1 MTLTI
6 GFLGGGNMASAL
18 LGGLVRKMDGA
29 HLHVTDHNAPKL
41 ERLAALGVT
50 THAGTGEWISLCDLF
65 VLAVKPQVMKEALV
79 PVRPLLKKGGA
90 ALSIAAGIE
99 GSVLSDWLGGY
110 PVIRAMPNT
119 PALVGAGLS
128 GLWVPEGTSP
138 EHAEAAEFVMR
149 AVGNVVACET
159 EEKLDVVGAVPGS
172 GPAYVFRFLEA
183 LERAAQKRG
192 FSPEDARELAIG
204 TVFGAAKLARES
216 DESFATLRERV
227 TSKGGTTARALAVM
241 NERDIDGMMDDAVEA
256 ALRRTAE
263 MKALFR

>member
-41 ERLAALGVT
+41 EKLAALGVT
-50 THAGTGEWISLCDLF
+50 THETTGDWISECDLF

-79 PVRPLLKKGGA
+79 PVKPLLKKGGA

-99 GSVLSDWLGGY
+99 GSVLSGWLGGY

-149 AVGNVVACET
+149 AVVPPLLVTRSRRVA
-159 EEKLDVVGAVPGS
+159 KDSSLS
-172 GPAYVFRFLEA
+172 
-183 LERAAQKRG
+183 RA
-192 FSPEDARELAIG
+192 SLA
-204 TVFGAAKLARES
+204 AP
-216 DESFATLRERV
+216 
-227 TSKGGTTARALAVM
+227 
-241 NERDIDGMMDDAVEA
+241 
-256 ALRRTAE
+256 
-263 MKALFR
+263 

>member
-1 MTLTI
+1 M
-6 GFLGGGNMASAL
+6 
-18 LGGLVRKMDGA
+18 
-29 HLHVTDHNAPKL
+29 
-41 ERLAALGVT
+41 
-50 THAGTGEWISLCDLF
+50 
-65 VLAVKPQVMKEALV
+65 
-79 PVRPLLKKGGA
+79 
-90 ALSIAAGIE
+90 LSG
-99 GSVLSDWLGGY
+99 WLGGY

-149 AVGNVVACET
+149 AVGNVVPCKT
-159 EEKLDVVGAVPGS
+159 EAELDVVGAIPGS

-192 FSPEDARELAIG
+192 FTPEDARELAIG

-216 DESFATLRERV
+216 EESFATLRERV

>member
-6 GFLGGGNMASAL
+6 GFLGGGNMAAAL
-18 LGGLVRKMDGA
+18 LGGLVRVTDPA
-29 HLHVTDHNAPKL
+29 SLHVVDHNADKL
-41 ERLAALGVT
+41 AKFAALGIVT
-50 THAGTGEWISLCDLF
+50 HETTGDWVSECDLL
-65 VLAVKPQVMKEALV
+65 VLAVKPQGMKDSLV
-79 PVRPLLKKGGA
+79 PVKPLLKAGGA

-99 GSVLSDWLGGY
+99 GSVLSGWLGGY

-128 GLWVPEGTSP
+128 GLWVPEGTNP
-138 EHAEAAEFVMR
+138 AHAEAARFVMS
-149 AVGNVVACET
+149 AVGSVVDCST
-159 EEKLDVVGAVPGS
+159 EAELDVVGAIPGS
-172 GPAYVFRFLEA
+172 GPAYVFRFLES
-183 LERAAQKRG
+183 LEAAAMKRG
-192 FSPEDARELAIG
+192 FSAEDARELAIG

-227 TSKGGTTARALAVM
+227 TSKGGTTARALAVF
-241 NERDIDGMMDDAVEA
+241 NERDIDGIVDDAVEA

>member
-29 HLHVTDHNAPKL
+29 NLHVTDHNAPKL
-41 ERLAALGVT
+41 EKLAALGVT
-50 THAGTGEWISLCDLF
+50 THETTGEWISECDLF

-79 PVRPLLKKGGA
+79 PVKPLLKKGGA

-99 GSVLSDWLGGY
+99 GSVLSGWLGGY

-128 GLWVPEGTSP
+128 GLWVPEGTSS

-149 AVGNVVACET
+149 AVGNVVPCKT
-159 EEKLDVVGAVPGS
+159 EAELDVVGAIPGS

-192 FSPEDARELAIG
+192 FTPEDARELAIG

-216 DESFATLRERV
+216 EESFATLRERV

>member
-1 MTLTI
+1 
-6 GFLGGGNMASAL
+6 
-18 LGGLVRKMDGA
+18 
-29 HLHVTDHNAPKL
+29 
-41 ERLAALGVT
+41 
-50 THAGTGEWISLCDLF
+50 
-65 VLAVKPQVMKEALV
+65 MKEALV

-241 NERDIDGMMDDAVEA
+241 NERDIDGMIDDAVEA